1 MTIRD
6 NNYTCDECDRTK
18 SVEFYSSPTPDF
30 PDGKLLKKITYNY
43 DWAGRL
49 MERNP
54 WKPRTGYLEPELI
67 ATTRYVYEIGGHST

>member
-30 PDGKLLKKITYNY
+30 PDGKLLKKITCNY

-49 MERNP
+49 MERSTC
-54 WKPRTGYLEPELI
+54 KTHAGYHQPELI
-67 ATTRYVYEIGGHST
+67 AITRYVYETGGHST